1 VLQEVKGCE
10 RPERRSVEVKGV
22 KRMKFEV
29 TERDEEK
36 LEWYIVSSFGE
47 GA

>member
-1 VLQEVKGCE
+1 MSVQGGAE
-10 RPERRSVEVKGV
+10 VEVKGV

-36 LEWYIVSSFGE
+36 LEWYIVSSFAE

>member
-1 VLQEVKGCE
+1 VSVQSGAQ
-10 RPERRSVEVKGV
+10 VEVKGV
-22 KRMKFEV
+22 KKVKFEV

-36 LEWYIVSSFGE
+36 LEWYVVSSFAE

>member
-1 VLQEVKGCE
+1 
-10 RPERRSVEVKGV
+10 
-22 KRMKFEV
+22 MKFEV

-36 LEWYIVSSFGE
+36 LEWYIVSSFAE

>member
-1 VLQEVKGCE
+1 MSVQGGAQ
-10 RPERRSVEVKGV
+10 VEVKGV
-22 KRMKFEV
+22 KRMRFEV

-36 LEWYIVSSFGE
+36 LEWYIVSSFAE

>member
-1 VLQEVKGCE
+1 MSIQ
-10 RPERRSVEVKGV
+10 RNAQVEAKGV

-36 LEWYIVSSFGE
+36 LEWYMVSSFAE